1 MNKIWIILKSEFM
14 RRVRTK
20 MFVITT
26 LLAPILLI
34 AIGTVPGIVGYFA
47 AAGDEDERIAV
58 VDETGV
64 LLDRLRARGAF
75 RSFVEAELP
84 VDSLQQQVRAGELH
98 GYLVFPDSLIR
109 GAGSAYYYS
118 AEGGGFSMGFR
129 LSDAVDEAVQDYRLE
144 AAGASTEV
152 RGILD
157 DDVSVEMLTLT
168 EEGTKADSTF
178 IYSIVG
184 YIMGFIIYGALF
196 AYGGIVMQSVIE
208 EKTSR
213 VVEVVV
219 SAVRPFQ
226 LLMGK
231 VLGIGAMGLLQFIF
245 WGLLIGGALTFA
257 GSAIALFLDP
267 SELNLPEGA
276 SQDALLQAADIT
288 IPTIEPAIFIGF
300 VLFFLGGYLLYASLF
315 AAVGSA
321 VEQQQDAQSLMMPI
335 TLLIIMP
342 MLFITVLVEDPNSTL
357 AVVLSIIPFFSP
369 ILMIVRMSATEVPFW
384 QLALSYLLLYGS
396 FVGTIWVSS
405 RIYRVGI
412 LMYGKKPTL
421 REMVRWFSYG

>member
-1 MNKIWIILKSEFM
+1 MDKIWIILKSEFM

-20 MFVITT
+20 MFVLTT
-26 LLAPILLI
+26 LLAPIVLI
-34 AIGTVPGIVGYFA
+34 GIGTVPGIVGYFA
-47 AAGDEDERIAV
+47 ATGDEEEEIAV
-58 VDETGV
+58 IDETSV
-64 LLDRLRARGAF
+64 LLDRLQQLDNPYT
-75 RSFVEAELP
+75 FVEATAPE
-84 VDSLQQQVRAGELH
+84 DSLQRAVRAGDLR
-98 GYLVFPDSLIR
+98 GYLLLSDSLTHAV
-109 GAGSAYYYS
+109 GEASFYS
-118 AEGGGFSMGFR
+118 SEGGGISMGFE
-129 LSDAVDEAVQDYRLE
+129 LSDAVDDAVQAYRLE
-144 AAGASTEV
+144 AARVSPEV
-152 RGILD
+152 LGILEN
-157 DDVSVEMLTLT
+157 DVSVQMLTLT
-168 EEGTKADSTF
+168 EEGSKEDTTF
-178 IYSIVG
+178 IYTIIG

-231 VLGIGAMGLLQFIF
+231 VLGIGLMGLLQFLF
-245 WGLLIGGALTFA
+245 WAVLIGGVLTFA
-257 GSAIALFLDP
+257 GSIIALTMDPASLD
-267 SELNLPEGA
+267 LPAGA
-276 SQDALLQAADIT
+276 SQEALLEAADIS
-288 IPTIEPAIFIGF
+288 IPAIEPSLFIGF

-342 MLFITVLVEDPNSTL
+342 ILFITMIVEDPNSTL
-357 AVVLSIIPFFSP
+357 SVVLSLIPFFSP
-369 ILMIVRMSATEVPFW
+369 ILMVVRMAATSVPLW
-384 QLALSYLLLYGS
+384 QLVLSYVLLFGS
-396 FVGTIWVSS
+396 FVATIWVSS

-421 REMVRWFSYG
+421 REMIRWFSYE